1 MKPFIANLL
10 SRACITVQHD
20 HTLRQVAGILSG
32 NNIGAVPVLDDA
44 GHLAGIISE
53 RDLVRTMTEK
63 ITLDTG
69 TAADLMTRQ
78 LVTASSDISS
88 SELMTL
94 MTQHKI
100 RHIPIVDGQKLRGIV
115 SIGDV
120 VKRLLEKLETE
131 TEQLRHFINSEPVCR

>member
-20 HTLRQVAGILSG
+20 HTLRQVADILSG
-32 NNIGAVPVLDDA
+32 NNIGAVPVLDDT

-100 RHIPIVDGQKLRGIV
+100 RHIPIVDGQKLLGIV

-131 TEQLRHFINSEPVCR
+131 TEQLRHFINS

>member
-1 MKPFIANLL
+1 MKPFIANLI

-20 HTLRQVAGILSG
+20 HTLRQVADILSG
-32 NNIGAVPVLDDA
+32 NNIGAVPVLDDT

-131 TEQLRHFINSEPVCR
+131 TEQLRHFINS

>member
-20 HTLRQVAGILSG
+20 HTLRQVACILSG
-32 NNIGAVPVLDDA
+32 NNIGAVPVLDDT

-131 TEQLRHFINSEPVCR
+131 TEQLRHFINS

>member
-20 HTLRQVAGILSG
+20 HTLRQVADILSG
-32 NNIGAVPVLDDA
+32 NNIGAVPVLDDT

-120 VKRLLEKLETE
+120 VKRLIEKLETE
-131 TEQLRHFINSEPVCR
+131 TEQLRHFINS

>member
-20 HTLRQVAGILSG
+20 HTLRQVADILSG
-32 NNIGAVPVLDDA
+32 NNIGAVPVLDDT

-100 RHIPIVDGQKLRGIV
+100 RHIPVVDGQKLRGIV

-131 TEQLRHFINSEPVCR
+131 TEQLRHFINS

>member
-10 SRACITVQHD
+10 SRACITVQHE

-32 NNIGAVPVLDDA
+32 NNIGAVPVLDDT

-88 SELMTL
+88 SELMAL

-131 TEQLRHFINSEPVCR
+131 TEQLRHFINS

>member
-20 HTLRQVAGILSG
+20 HTLRQVADILSG
-32 NNIGAVPVLDDA
+32 NNIGAVPVLDDT

-53 RDLVRTMTEK
+53 RDLVRAMTEK

-131 TEQLRHFINSEPVCR
+131 TEQLRHFINS

>member
-20 HTLRQVAGILSG
+20 HTLRQVADILSG
-32 NNIGAVPVLDDA
+32 NNIGAVPVLDDT

-131 TEQLRHFINSEPVCR
+131 TEQLRNFINS

>member
-20 HTLRQVAGILSG
+20 HTLRQVADILSG
-32 NNIGAVPVLDDA
+32 NNIGAVPVLDDT

-100 RHIPIVDGQKLRGIV
+100 RHILIVDGQKLRGIV

-131 TEQLRHFINSEPVCR
+131 TEQLRHFINS

>member
-20 HTLRQVAGILSG
+20 HTLRQVADILSG
-32 NNIGAVPVLDDA
+32 NNIGAVPVLDDT

-131 TEQLRHFINSEPVCR
+131 TEQLRHFINT

>member
-20 HTLRQVAGILSG
+20 HTLRQVADILSG
-32 NNIGAVPVLDDA
+32 NNIGAVPVLDDT

-53 RDLVRTMTEK
+53 RDLVRTMTER

-131 TEQLRHFINSEPVCR
+131 TEQLRHFINS

>member
-20 HTLRQVAGILSG
+20 HTLRQVADILSV
-32 NNIGAVPVLDDA
+32 NNIGAVPVLDDT

-131 TEQLRHFINSEPVCR
+131 TEQLRHFINS

>member
-10 SRACITVQHD
+10 HRACITVQHD

-32 NNIGAVPVLDDA
+32 NNIGAVPVLDDT

-131 TEQLRHFINSEPVCR
+131 TEQLRHFINS

>member
-20 HTLRQVAGILSG
+20 HTLRQVADILSG
-32 NNIGAVPVLDDA
+32 NDIGAVPVLDDT

-53 RDLVRTMTEK
+53 RDLVRTMTKK

-131 TEQLRHFINSEPVCR
+131 TEQLRHFINS

>member
-1 MKPFIANLL
+1 VHIKPFIANLL

-20 HTLRQVAGILSG
+20 HTLRQVAVILSG
-32 NNIGAVPVLDDA
+32 NNIGAVPVLDDT

-131 TEQLRHFINSEPVCR
+131 TEQLRHFINS

>member
-1 MKPFIANLL
+1 
-10 SRACITVQHD
+10 
-20 HTLRQVAGILSG
+20 
-32 NNIGAVPVLDDA
+32 
-44 GHLAGIISE
+44 
-53 RDLVRTMTEK
+53 MTEK

-78 LVTASSDISS
+78 LVTASSYISS

-131 TEQLRHFINSEPVCR
+131 TE

>member
-20 HTLRQVAGILSG
+20 HTLRQVADILSG
-32 NNIGAVPVLDDA
+32 NNIGAVPVLDDT

-53 RDLVRTMTEK
+53 RDLVRTLTEK

-131 TEQLRHFINSEPVCR
+131 TEQLRHFINS

>member
-20 HTLRQVAGILSG
+20 HTLRQVADILCG
-32 NNIGAVPVLDDA
+32 NNIGAVPVLDDT

-131 TEQLRHFINSEPVCR
+131 TEQLRRFINS

>member
-32 NNIGAVPVLDDA
+32 NNIGAVPVLDDT

-88 SELMTL
+88 SELITL

-131 TEQLRHFINSEPVCR
+131 TEQLRHFINS

>member
-1 MKPFIANLL
+1 MKPFITNLL

-20 HTLRQVAGILSG
+20 HTLRQVADILSG
-32 NNIGAVPVLDDA
+32 NNIGAVPVLDDT

-69 TAADLMTRQ
+69 TAANLMTRQ

-131 TEQLRHFINSEPVCR
+131 TEQLRHFINS

>member
-20 HTLRQVAGILSG
+20 HTLRQVADILSG
-32 NNIGAVPVLDDA
+32 NNIGAVPVLDDT

-131 TEQLRHFINSEPVCR
+131 TEQLRHFINS

>member
-32 NNIGAVPVLDDA
+32 NNIGAVPVLDDT

-94 MTQHKI
+94 MTRRKI

-115 SIGDV
+115 TIGDV

-131 TEQLRHFINSEPVCR
+131 TEQLRHFINS

>member
-1 MKPFIANLL
+1 MKPFIANIL

-20 HTLRQVAGILSG
+20 HTLRQVADILSG
-32 NNIGAVPVLDDA
+32 NNIGAVPVLDDT

-131 TEQLRHFINSEPVCR
+131 TEQLRHFINS

>member
-20 HTLRQVAGILSG
+20 HTLRQVADILSG
-32 NNIGAVPVLDDA
+32 NNIGAVPVLDDT

-53 RDLVRTMTEK
+53 RDLVRTMTEM

-131 TEQLRHFINSEPVCR
+131 TEQLRHFINS